1 MANENK
7 DSLRW
12 EQDGMSWLGF
22 TDGAVFCH
30 VFYTFGNSW
39 GVQNH
44 FAVDESKEFD
54 DGFATAELAKGF
66 GEKLYQ
72 EWLEEV
78 EAHVEELELELDD
91 EFLLS
96 LLGDEDFEPGGLFEQ
111 VFGSLEDDE

>member
-7 DSLRW
+7 YSLRW
-12 EQDGMSWLGF
+12 EQDGMSLLGF

-30 VFYTFGNSW
+30 VFYTFGNGW

-54 DGFATAELAKGF
+54 DGFATAELAKDF

-78 EAHVEELELELDD
+78 EAYVDDLKLDLTD

-96 LLGDEDFEPGGLFEQ
+96 LLGDEDFEPDGLFEQ